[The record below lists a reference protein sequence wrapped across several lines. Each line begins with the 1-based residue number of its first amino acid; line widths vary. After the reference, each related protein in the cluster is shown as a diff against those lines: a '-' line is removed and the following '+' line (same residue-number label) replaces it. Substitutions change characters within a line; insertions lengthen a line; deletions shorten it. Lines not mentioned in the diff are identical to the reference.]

1 MVLDGPYHP
10 SVAAGGLQWH
20 FMGQKGSLAAQGEKR
35 YGSKGN
41 EVNREER
48 FGTVD
53 HTVGHMLGNFKR

>member
-1 MVLDGPYHP
+1 
-10 SVAAGGLQWH
+10 
-20 FMGQKGSLAAQGEKR
+20 MGQKGSLAAQGEKR

-53 HTVGHMLGNFKR
+53 HAVGHMLGNFKR